1 MRNLIAAAALTL
13 AASSPAF
20 AQYGHPYNPGYPP
33 PPYRHVYHRPPHY
46 YCGPWRPG
54 YWGWM
59 RRGGWWWD
67 TVIIGDR
74 SVYGPYASA

>member
-1 MRNLIAAAALTL
+1 MRNLIAAVALTL

-33 PPYRHVYHRPPHY
+33 PPYRHVYHRPSHY

-59 RRGGWWWD
+59 RPGGWWW
-67 TVIIGDR
+67 GHCYYWR
-74 SVYGPYASA
+74 